1 MAKVKITGHASGSG
15 VITVTAP
22 NTSTDRTITL
32 PDATAT
38 IATTTD
44 VAAKAPIAS
53 PEFTGNVG
61 VQVTPENWNG
71 ARPGLQIGSTGSIS
85 GKNDVTDNHMN
96 VTANAFLNR
105 TSLSTG
111 WDYMYTNKATNYY
124 QQDGKHVFRTTPSG
138 TADTAIT
145 WTTGLEINQAQS
157 GSTADISM
165 GAKWNGDGGGKTDFQ
180 TGTNDG
186 VLCRMSSSSTAS
198 KQRMW
203 FVNAN
208 GLVGSVSTSGSST
221 VFATSSDYRIKE
233 NVDYDWDATTRLKQL
248 KPARFNF
255 IADDTTTVDGFLAH
269 EAATV
274 VPDAVTGTKDA
285 MRDEEYEVTPAVMD
299 GETVVTEAVMGT
311 RSVPDMQGIDQSK
324 LVPLLVKTIQEL
336 EPRITA
342 LEA

>member
-145 WTTGLEINQAQS
+145 WTTALEI
-157 GSTADISM
+157 
-165 GAKWNGDGGGKTDFQ
+165 
-180 TGTNDG
+180 TNDG
-186 VLCRMSSSSTAS
+186 RGLSQFTAKAWVKFNQTGSQSIDDSHNVSSLTDDNVGVTTINFTNNLGSADYAPSCTINKGSTGNDNYC
-198 KQRMW
+198 K
-203 FVNAN
+203 VHD
-208 GLVGSVSTSGSST
+208 LVSTSQLRIINEANSGSNLDTSAVHVI
-221 VFATSSDYRIKE
+221 VFGD
-233 NVDYDWDATTRLKQL
+233 
-248 KPARFNF
+248 
-255 IADDTTTVDGFLAH
+255 
-269 EAATV
+269 
-274 VPDAVTGTKDA
+274 
-285 MRDEEYEVTPAVMD
+285 
-299 GETVVTEAVMGT
+299 
-311 RSVPDMQGIDQSK
+311 
-324 LVPLLVKTIQEL
+324 
-336 EPRITA
+336 
-342 LEA
+342 